1 MSVITFQRKLWTSA
15 AALILGGMIAFSNGC
30 ATRGYEKAQ
39 ATSDAITSATREVEL
54 AWAQVSETTN
64 TLQALTTT
72 PPGELQPAFE
82 QYRKSIRA
90 LEKTVENLRKETS
103 AMEQRGQS
111 YFDTWNVRLGE
122 ILNEDIRARSAERQR
137 EVTNQFTEIQ
147 RRYQNARE
155 KFEPLMSNLRDIQAA
170 LGIDL
175 TPAGVE
181 SARRFINRIDVA
193 ANDARRALEELAESF
208 RSLRTNLDPAS
219 ASASPVPAR

>member
-1 MSVITFQRKLWTSA
+1 
-15 AALILGGMIAFSNGC
+15 MIVCSIGC

-39 ATSDAITSATREVEL
+39 ATSDAITSASREVEL

-64 TLQALTTT
+64 ALHALTSK
-72 PPGELQPAFE
+72 PAAELQPAFE

-90 LEKTVENLRKETS
+90 LEKTVEDLRKKTAE
-103 AMEQRGQS
+103 MEQRGQT

-122 ILNEDIRARSAERQR
+122 ISNEDIRARSAERQR
-137 EVTNQFTEIQ
+137 EVTGQFAEIQ

-175 TPAGVE
+175 TPAGIE
-181 SARRFINRIDVA
+181 SARPFINRIDVA
-193 ANDARRALEELAESF
+193 ANTARTALEELASSL
-208 RSLRTNLDPAS
+208 RSLRTRLDPTS
-219 ASASPVPAR
+219 APAPVTTAP